1 MNKKNV
7 SLPALAAFLLMMA
20 MAVTT
25 SALSFFVAPVCEDL
39 GLGRGSFTLYVSLM
53 TVSAAAVTPLLGQY
67 INRRG
72 VRRIIFISGIWCGC
86 GLMLFSFSQSLWMFY
101 ITAAAIGM
109 FATSCVSL
117 CANVIV
123 QQTFTGSQAS
133 GVLGLVMSGSGVGG
147 MILSLVVPNLISE
160 LGWRAGYRFL
170 GVCWMVLVLGA
181 FFLLGNRETT
191 GGIGQRRTPVDGMT
205 RAEAL
210 RSPLL
215 YLLVV
220 AIVAMTACS
229 GIQQQ
234 VPSLLGGMGFSTG
247 EVSLLLSVMT
257 ACLAL
262 GKILQ
267 GLLYSKL
274 GIARGSVIML
284 VLYGVS
290 YVLLMNRATVWPG
303 LVTLAFGIGTITTL
317 MPTVTRILFGS
328 REYPAI
334 WSILSTS
341 SNVGAFLTTPL
352 WGMVYDATGSYQM
365 ALIASPA
372 LIVLSLAALLL
383 AFRRRSR

>member
-1 MNKKNV
+1 MNKNR
-7 SLPALAAFLLMMA
+7 SLMSSLAAFFLMMA

-39 GLGRGSFTLYVSLM
+39 ALGRGSFTLYMSLM
-53 TVSAAAVTPLLGQY
+53 TVSAAICTPFLGQY

-72 VRRIIFISGIWCGC
+72 VKTIVLISGLWCSA
-86 GLMLFSFSQSLWMFY
+86 GLMLFSFSDSLWMFY
-101 ITAAAIGM
+101 AVAAIMGM

-123 QQTFTGSQAS
+123 QQTFTGGQAS

-147 MILSLVVPNLISE
+147 MILSLIVPNLISS
-160 LGWRAGYRFL
+160 LGWRTGYRFL
-170 GVCWMVLVLGA
+170 SLCWLVLVLGA
-181 FFLLGNRETT
+181 FFLLGKQETS
-191 GGIGQRRTPVDGMT
+191 GGIGQRRTPIDGMT

-215 YLLVV
+215 YLLMI
-220 AIVAMTACS
+220 AIVTMTACS

-234 VPSLLGGMGFSTG
+234 VPSLLSGMGFGTG
-247 EVSLLLSVMT
+247 EVSLMLSVMT

-274 GIARGSVIML
+274 GIARGTVIML
-284 VLYGVS
+284 ILYGAS
-290 YVLLMNRATVWPG
+290 YVLLMDASTVWSG

-317 MPTVTRILFGS
+317 MPTVTRMIFGS

-334 WSILSTS
+334 WSVLSTS
-341 SNVGAFLTTPL
+341 SNVGSFATLPL
-352 WGMVYDATGSYQM
+352 WGMVYDATGSYQLALM
-365 ALIASPA
+365 ASPVLIAIA
-372 LIVLSLAALLL
+372 LGAMLL
-383 AFRRRSR
+383 AFRKKKG